1 MHSINPHHPL
11 AALLRIA
18 TAAKAIAR
26 RTGQEVL
33 AVLFNDMLRLGGE
46 TREVTEE
53 IATDASALAAE
64 IRAAAADGKFTAAE
78 CARLVAGA
86 EEIERQAVTGRI
98 ERAGK

>member
-1 MHSINPHHPL
+1 MTAIDSKHPL

-18 TAAKAIAR
+18 GAAHGIAR
-26 RTGQEVL
+26 RTGQDIL
-33 AVLFNDMLRLGGE
+33 AVFFNDMLRLGGE

-53 IATDASALAAE
+53 IATDAGALADE

-78 CARLVAGA
+78 CARLVASA

-98 ERAGK
+98 ERSA